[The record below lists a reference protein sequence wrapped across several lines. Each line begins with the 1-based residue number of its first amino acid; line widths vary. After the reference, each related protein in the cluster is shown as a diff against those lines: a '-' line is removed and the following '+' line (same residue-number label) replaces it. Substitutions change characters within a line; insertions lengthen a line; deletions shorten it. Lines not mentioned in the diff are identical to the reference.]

1 MCNNKQKFGALNKDE
16 HTRVYT
22 ASEHFIE
29 SVGSGDVNLN
39 LRTNKRVEINS
50 VKIQNA
56 LCVPE
61 LRNNLLSVPSI
72 TDKGLTV
79 IFQKNRAIVKR
90 KDGST
95 ILTATKRN
103 QLYVIDER
111 LDRAM
116 SAENQVSKD
125 LLKWHQRYGH
135 VNINDLKKMKEK
147 ETVVGMNFTANQNQ
161 INCEICAKSKI
172 HVQSFGRSAHREKDV
187 LGLVHSDICGPIS
200 TESLG
205 GAKYFVTFTDDRTR
219 YTETTMLRNR
229 SDILEAF
236 KNYKL
241 KAEKQTGQRIKK
253 LRTDNGREYLSN
265 AFKDFLRSEGISHQL
280 SVEYTPQQN
289 GVAERKNRTLVEMAR
304 CMMLQ
309 GNLPQSLWAEAV
321 NAATYIR
328 NRCATKSLNG
338 ETPFE
343 AWSKRTP
350 YVGFFRIIGSKAI
363 VLNKAQGKGK
373 FQPKGDEYVLV
384 GYSEESKAYRLWKPG
399 TRTVIKARDVRFF
412 ENQNLTNT
420 TKENPIGTSDDKET
434 SYIPLEQPESQDVEH
449 QDDREDDE
457 DTDVEESTSET
468 TRQGAPDENDNKV
481 RHGRGRP
488 KLMKTGKPGRP
499 KKVYQTRNTRT
510 SDPESVSEALD
521 HDDREA

>member
-1 MCNNKQKFGALNKDE
+1 ME
-16 HTRVYT
+16 R
-22 ASEHFIE
+22 
-29 SVGSGDVNLN
+29 
-39 LRTNKRVEINS
+39 
-50 VKIQNA
+50 
-56 LCVPE
+56 
-61 LRNNLLSVPSI
+61 RN
-72 TDKGLTV
+72 
-79 IFQKNRAIVKR
+79 
-90 KDGST
+90 
-95 ILTATKRN
+95 
-103 QLYVIDER
+103 
-111 LDRAM
+111 
-116 SAENQVSKD
+116 
-125 LLKWHQRYGH
+125 
-135 VNINDLKKMKEK
+135 
-147 ETVVGMNFTANQNQ
+147 
-161 INCEICAKSKI
+161 
-172 HVQSFGRSAHREKDV
+172 EKDV

-343 AWSKRTP
+343 AWSK
-350 YVGFFRIIGSKAI
+350 
-363 VLNKAQGKGK
+363 
-373 FQPKGDEYVLV
+373 
-384 GYSEESKAYRLWKPG
+384 
-399 TRTVIKARDVRFF
+399 
-412 ENQNLTNT
+412 
-420 TKENPIGTSDDKET
+420 
-434 SYIPLEQPESQDVEH
+434 
-449 QDDREDDE
+449 
-457 DTDVEESTSET
+457 
-468 TRQGAPDENDNKV
+468 
-481 RHGRGRP
+481 
-488 KLMKTGKPGRP
+488 
-499 KKVYQTRNTRT
+499 
-510 SDPESVSEALD
+510 
-521 HDDREA
+521 